1 MKGHTISLAAL
12 ALVFLFV
19 SATAVS
25 FAHPPSDI
33 TATYNPEGKKLVIS
47 VRHQVPSVQNHYIS
61 EIVVTMDNKVIAKK
75 TFTTQSSKTT
85 QDVTFVVAEN
95 LYDKTVVV
103 EAKCCVKGT
112 LKKSFEFKKPEV
124 KTDGSGAT
132 PQPTPAAS
140 KAPSATKAPTVP
152 TATKAPSGVKAP
164 SLPATPVTKGAAS
177 SKVKASPYPTATKK
191 TN

>member
-1 MKGHTISLAAL
+1 MKGHTLYLAAL
-12 ALVFLFV
+12 AFVFLFISV
-19 SATAVS
+19 TAVS

-33 TATYNPEGKKLVIS
+33 TATYTPEGKKLVVS
-47 VRHQVPSVQNHYIS
+47 VKHQVPSVQNHYIS
-61 EIVVTMDNKVIAKK
+61 EIIVTLDNKVIAKK

-95 LYDKTVVV
+95 LNDKTVVV

-124 KTDGSGAT
+124 KTDGSGAA
-132 PQPTPAAS
+132 PQPAPAAS
-140 KAPSATKAPTVP
+140 KAPAATKSPA
-152 TATKAPSGVKAP
+152 AIKAP
-164 SLPATPVTKGAAS
+164 SLPATPITKGAGS
-177 SKVKASPYPTATKK
+177 SKGKASPYPTATKK